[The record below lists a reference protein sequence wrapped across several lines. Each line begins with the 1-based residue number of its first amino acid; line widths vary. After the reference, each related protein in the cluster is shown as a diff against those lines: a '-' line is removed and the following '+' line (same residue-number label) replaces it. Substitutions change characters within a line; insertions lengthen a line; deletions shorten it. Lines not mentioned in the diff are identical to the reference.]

1 MAEENEINE
10 LDEYAANVLKE
21 ENRYFQQV
29 TVTRVRGDCPY
40 GHRVGDVFK
49 VTCMNSDAICGSLLK
64 GIFHSIIVKHYGG
77 SLLWEKE
84 NKGIKGA
91 CAEDGKVE
99 VEIKRVERNEN
110 VLLKM
115 PVKTVDMTNKGYPAL
130 DKYRLFVEVR
140 DIAVNCYWGH
150 KIGDIFELDPF
161 NVGGACS
168 FLYAQLYPYMHVL
181 LSGAS
186 PPWAFEEKT
195 VVGEC
200 PDTYDRL
207 CYRLFLKER

>member
-1 MAEENEINE
+1 MADSDLIENFRN
-10 LDEYAANVLKE
+10 DEYINDDDVVDQIMYVV
-21 ENRYFQQV
+21 NRYYQEATITEV
-29 TVTRVRGDCPY
+29 SGSCPY
-40 GHRVGDVFK
+40 GHCKGDSFK
-49 VTCMNSDAICGSLLK
+49 VSCMNSDSICGSLLK
-64 GIFHSIIVKHYGG
+64 GIFHSVIVKHYGG
-77 SLLWEKE
+77 DLLWENE
-84 NKGIKGA
+84 KGVIKGS
-91 CAEDGKVE
+91 CVEDGRVE

-115 PVKTVDMTNKGYPAL
+115 PIKTVDMTNKGYPAL

-150 KIGDIFELDPF
+150 KIGDIFEVDPF

-195 VVGEC
+195 VVDDVQKG
-200 PDTYDRL
+200 RQ
-207 CYRLFLKER
+207 